1 MFTCIKVCS
10 GLVSNEEEIEKRDS
24 AIFSDDYITF
34 GDLSNDFVTYFSKKM
49 GSNNITVDKI
59 CLDNG
64 TFCFNPETINLVRI
78 MDCYN
83 KHNQR
88 KVSRKR

>member
-1 MFTCIKVCS
+1 
-10 GLVSNEEEIEKRDS
+10 
-24 AIFSDDYITF
+24 
-34 GDLSNDFVTYFSKKM
+34 M

-59 CLDNG
+59 CLDNE

-78 MDCYN
+78 MDWYI
-83 KHNQR
+83 KHSQL

>member
-1 MFTCIKVCS
+1 
-10 GLVSNEEEIEKRDS
+10 
-24 AIFSDDYITF
+24 
-34 GDLSNDFVTYFSKKM
+34 M

-64 TFCFNPETINLVRI
+64 TFCFNPETIINLARI
-78 MDCYN
+78 MDWYI
-83 KHNQR
+83 KHSQL